1 MTSNP
6 CLEYVDVYGRK
17 TDLIHVAKGATYPIN
32 ILGNAAT
39 ADVANNPIED
49 LQPEST
55 DTISFRSGDELDS
68 KANEFTHKISKVDE
82 AVMATN
88 DSDGNNIAETY
99 AKKSEAI
106 ALDPETGKVPT
117 EYLPDTAN
125 NVNFV
130 NGQTGTV
137 ELTAEDIPYNSTKST
152 RTQLDD
158 IVNDTNAAINALNNN
173 KADKNEIP
181 LVGKELYETTEQST
195 TEQYCYRQGN
205 RSYEPST
212 TSWTPTTIDG
222 TLESSEVYREIYNYR
237 NPDYDHVF
245 LMRESGSVY
254 KQIFGPEDFVGR
266 VVNINEHPR
275 RTLTAWWKLP
285 DETNSNHTFVTAGA
299 DLSQSVMHDWDL
311 TPTGNEYIVDTTE
324 DNYHLYKFDD
334 EAQAYREILDYN
346 PSVEGEFTLSDTTY
360 ELDLT
365 EERYRPSF
373 SIDAWSSGWL
383 FNFQAQLYKDIY
395 EVAVD
400 TPVINAYKYEADQV
414 GNEFRLIKKNTT
426 DSTEEIVSQFGIN
439 ANAIFAFAPQAQ
451 VFDLTTNLHVR
462 INMDNAEVYNMAY
475 LEALDKSTGTW
486 TIHND
491 GNDRIYVM
499 RFGGRFNSGARISPM
514 PHGEFIDSNGS
525 VTFVLDSD
533 DPYLDRNSF
542 GLLVWKLGEQG

>member
-17 TDLIHVAKGATYPIN
+17 TDLVHIAKGATYPIN

-49 LQPEST
+49 LLPEST

-82 AVMATN
+82 AVKATN
-88 DSDGNNIAETY
+88 DSEGNNIAETY

-117 EYLPDTAN
+117 KYLPDTAN

-152 RTQLDD
+152 RAQMDD
-158 IVNDTNAAINALNNN
+158 IVADTNAAINALNTN
-173 KADKNEIP
+173 KADKTEIP
-181 LVGKELYETTEQST
+181 LIGKELYETTQSGQTNEHYTAFYTSSNQFKYAIGELTQPYNVYGFASNINTTRFLKFEGSDVIYMQKKVAGEWEDSFYEVYGFKEVGFADHDPWRIVDYNETPEARGSRLIVGDSIANMARCYRCNIKT
-195 TEQYCYRQGN
+195 TE
-205 RSYEPST
+205 
-212 TSWTPTTIDG
+212 
-222 TLESSEVYREIYNYR
+222 
-237 NPDYDHVF
+237 
-245 LMRESGSVY
+245 
-254 KQIFGPEDFVGR
+254 
-266 VVNINEHPR
+266 
-275 RTLTAWWKLP
+275 
-285 DETNSNHTFVTAGA
+285 
-299 DLSQSVMHDWDL
+299 
-311 TPTGNEYIVDTTE
+311 
-324 DNYHLYKFDD
+324 
-334 EAQAYREILDYN
+334 
-346 PSVEGEFTLSDTTY
+346 
-360 ELDLT
+360 
-365 EERYRPSF
+365 
-373 SIDAWSSGWL
+373 
-383 FNFQAQLYKDIY
+383 
-395 EVAVD
+395 

-426 DSTEEIVSQFGIN
+426 DSTEEVVSQFGIN

-451 VFDLTTNLHVR
+451 VFDLTTNMHVR

-475 LEALDKSTGTW
+475 LEAIDKSTGTW

-491 GNDRIYVM
+491 GNKRIYVM

-514 PHGEFIDSNGS
+514 PHGEFINSNATS
-525 VTFVLDSD
+525 TFVLDSD

-542 GLLVWKLGEQG
+542 GLLVWKLGEQA

>member
-17 TDLIHVAKGATYPIN
+17 TDLVHIAKGATYPIN

-49 LQPEST
+49 LLPEST
-55 DTISFRSGDELDS
+55 DTISFRSGDELDT

-82 AVMATN
+82 AIKATN
-88 DSDGNNIAETY
+88 DSEGNNIAETY

-137 ELTAEDIPYNSTKST
+137 ELTAEDIPYNGTKST
-152 RTQLDD
+152 RTQMDD
-158 IVNDTNAAINALNNN
+158 IVADTNTAINALNTN
-173 KADKNEIP
+173 KADKTEIP
-181 LVGKELYETTEQST
+181 VAGEELY
-195 TEQYCYRQGN
+195 
-205 RSYEPST
+205 T
-212 TSWTPTTIDG
+212 TSQSGQTHEHYVAFYRSNSLLYYIG
-222 TLESSEVYREIYNYR
+222 TLEQPYSIYGFATATNTRFLKFEDSDVIYMQKKVAGEWEDSFYEVYGFKEVGFTDNDPWRIMDYNETPETR
-237 NPDYDHVF
+237 
-245 LMRESGSVY
+245 GSRL
-254 KQIFGPEDFVGR
+254 IVGDSIATLVR
-266 VVNINEHPR
+266 CYLTNI
-275 RTLTAWWKLP
+275 K
-285 DETNSNHTFVTAGA
+285 
-299 DLSQSVMHDWDL
+299 
-311 TPTGNEYIVDTTE
+311 TTE
-324 DNYHLYKFDD
+324 
-334 EAQAYREILDYN
+334 
-346 PSVEGEFTLSDTTY
+346 
-360 ELDLT
+360 
-365 EERYRPSF
+365 
-373 SIDAWSSGWL
+373 
-383 FNFQAQLYKDIY
+383 
-395 EVAVD
+395 

-462 INMDNAEVYNMAY
+462 INMDNADVYNMAY

-514 PHGEFIDSNGS
+514 PHGEFIDSNATT
-525 VTFVLDSD
+525 TFVLDSD

-542 GLLVWKLGEQG
+542 GLLVWKLGEQA

>member
-17 TDLIHVAKGATYPIN
+17 TDLVHIAKGATYPIN

-49 LQPEST
+49 LLPEST

-88 DSDGNNIAETY
+88 DSEGNNIAETY

-137 ELTAEDIPYNSTKST
+137 ELTAEDIPYNETKST
-152 RTQLDD
+152 KQQMDD
-158 IVNDTNAAINALNNN
+158 IVTDTNSAITALNTN
-173 KADKNEIP
+173 KADRTEIP
-181 LVGKELYETTEQST
+181 LAGRELYETTEQST
-195 TEQYCYRQGN
+195 TTEVL
-205 RSYEPST
+205 YESEGILYKDSAT
-212 TSWTPTTIDG
+212 EWAEATTPTG
-222 TLESSEVYREIYNYR
+222 TLESSTYERTIDHYVGTYDESNHFVYTDNGNLFELAGPADQVGTPLTNVPGSWYKWRGESIFR
-237 NPDYDHVF
+237 N
-245 LMRESGSVY
+245 VY
-254 KQIFGPEDFVGR
+254 K
-266 VVNINEHPR
+266 
-275 RTLTAWWKLP
+275 
-285 DETNSNHTFVTAGA
+285 TNVT
-299 DLSQSVMHDWDL
+299 SQ
-311 TPTGNEYIVDTTE
+311 
-324 DNYHLYKFDD
+324 
-334 EAQAYREILDYN
+334 
-346 PSVEGEFTLSDTTY
+346 
-360 ELDLT
+360 
-365 EERYRPSF
+365 
-373 SIDAWSSGWL
+373 
-383 FNFQAQLYKDIY
+383 
-395 EVAVD
+395 
-400 TPVINAYKYEADQV
+400 VINAYKYEADQV

-426 DSTEEIVSQFGIN
+426 GSTEEIVSQFGIN

-514 PHGEFIDSNGS
+514 PHGEFIDSNGTT
-525 VTFVLDSD
+525 TFVLDSD

-542 GLLVWKLGEQG
+542 GLLVWKLGEQA

>member
-17 TDLIHVAKGATYPIN
+17 TDLMHVAKGATYPIN

-49 LQPEST
+49 LLPEST

-68 KANEFTHKISKVDE
+68 KENEFTHKISKVDE
-82 AVMATN
+82 AIKATN
-88 DSDGNNIAETY
+88 DSEGNNIAETY

-137 ELTAEDIPYNSTKST
+137 ELTAGDIPYNSTKST

-158 IVNDTNAAINALNNN
+158 IVTDTNSAITALNTN
-173 KADKNEIP
+173 KADKTEIP
-181 LVGKELYETTEQST
+181 LVGKELYETTEQHST
-195 TEQYCYRQGN
+195 TEELYALGN
-205 RSYEPST
+205 KLYIDSNTEWTETAT
-212 TSWTPTTIDG
+212 TG
-222 TLESSEVYREIYNYR
+222 TLESSTPEHTVELHRDTEENIHYVYNSAGEWSE
-237 NPDYDHVF
+237 
-245 LMRESGSVY
+245 LA
-254 KQIFGPEDFVGR
+254 GP
-266 VVNINEHPR
+266 
-275 RTLTAWWKLP
+275 
-285 DETNSNHTFVTAGA
+285 A
-299 DLSQSVMHDWDL
+299 DL
-311 TPTGNEYIVDTTE
+311 TGTAIDPNVLATWTLIAEEELNRNI
-324 DNYHLYKFDD
+324 
-334 EAQAYREILDYN
+334 YRVN
-346 PSVEGEFTLSDTTY
+346 SDIT
-360 ELDLT
+360 
-365 EERYRPSF
+365 SF
-373 SIDAWSSGWL
+373 
-383 FNFQAQLYKDIY
+383 
-395 EVAVD
+395 
-400 TPVINAYKYEADQV
+400 NAYKYEADQV

-426 DSTEEIVSQFGIN
+426 DSTEEIVSQFSIN

-514 PHGEFIDSNGS
+514 PHGEFIDSNGTT
-525 VTFVLDSD
+525 TFVLDSD

-542 GLLVWKLGEQG
+542 GLLVWKLGEQA